1 MQQPASGGDPLSRV
15 LELLAGRGLQVRNA
29 ANGYMAQ
36 CPAHADGSPSLSVK
50 PGEDGRVLLHCFA
63 GCETDAIATALGL
76 QMTDLFPPPSAA
88 GAAGS
93 QATEFYYSILD
104 VEGNEVARHCRRNN
118 GDGTKEMWWCGPDG
132 SKGLHGKKVRDL
144 PLFGTEHL
152 KAAPIDC
159 AAIICEGEKDATALQ
174 RRGYLALGTV
184 TGAGG
189 KAAKAP
195 SPDVFAP
202 LRDRDV
208 ILWPDNDPIG
218 RQHMILVARHLRGV
232 AKSVRMVEWPDAAEK
247 CGAADFA
254 GTEEQ
259 LNAML
264 DAAKVPAVEP
274 DPANMLILDRSR
286 TMPTAEKFV
295 EEFYDHPDGR
305 TLHAHAGELWAWRGN
320 CYRMIDQ
327 AEIRHQLQPWMHSAV
342 YEHLTKD
349 GPEYAPF
356 PANTRTIGDALAA
369 TRDLVLIPG
378 EVSPPVWL
386 GDDKPPAPVAELL
399 PCSSGNL
406 HVPTRRMMPP
416 TPRLFATA
424 ALDFDFDPAAA
435 RPECWL
441 QFLDDLFGPD
451 AESIGLLQEWCGYC
465 LTADTSQQKALA
477 LIGPRRSGKGT
488 IGRVLTS
495 LVGVANVAGP
505 TTSSLAGQFGLQP
518 LIGKSL
524 AIISD
529 ARFSGEGVQTV
540 IERLLCITGEDSL
553 TVDRKHVGSVTLR
566 LPTRFVLLSNELPR
580 LPDSAQALAGRFLL
594 LILRHSYYGQEDP
607 TLTSRLLA
615 ELPSILVWALDG
627 LDRLRDRGRF
637 VEPAASQEAIQDL
650 ADLSS
655 PVSAFVREQCQ
666 IGPDQRV
673 LVDTLY
679 ALWRGWCEADGRHSP
694 STRQMFSRDLQAAC
708 PTIRTRKGTGDLR
721 FFDGISMR
729 SPASTT

>member
-152 KAAPIDC
+152 KAAPIDS

-305 TLHAHAGELWAWRGN
+305 TLHYLTGGPVYVDGKRVTGKKTTAMGESKGTENLHLVTYDIVTNAYKDHGA
-320 CYRMIDQ
+320 IF
-327 AEIRHQLQPWMHSAV
+327 
-342 YEHLTKD
+342 YENGERPSYVNSIAIGKD
-349 GPEYAPF
+349 GTVYTLARMTE
-356 PANTRTIGDALAA
+356 NGRMRT
-369 TRDLVLIPG
+369 DLVKIPG
-378 EVSPPVWL
+378 P
-386 GDDKPPAPVAELL
+386 
-399 PCSSGNL
+399 
-406 HVPTRRMMPP
+406 
-416 TPRLFATA
+416 F
-424 ALDFDFDPAAA
+424 
-435 RPECWL
+435 
-441 QFLDDLFGPD
+441 
-451 AESIGLLQEWCGYC
+451 
-465 LTADTSQQKALA
+465 
-477 LIGPRRSGKGT
+477 
-488 IGRVLTS
+488 
-495 LVGVANVAGP
+495 
-505 TTSSLAGQFGLQP
+505 
-518 LIGKSL
+518 
-524 AIISD
+524 
-529 ARFSGEGVQTV
+529 
-540 IERLLCITGEDSL
+540 
-553 TVDRKHVGSVTLR
+553 
-566 LPTRFVLLSNELPR
+566 
-580 LPDSAQALAGRFLL
+580 
-594 LILRHSYYGQEDP
+594 
-607 TLTSRLLA
+607 TSR
-615 ELPSILVWALDG
+615 
-627 LDRLRDRGRF
+627 
-637 VEPAASQEAIQDL
+637 
-650 ADLSS
+650 
-655 PVSAFVREQCQ
+655 
-666 IGPDQRV
+666 
-673 LVDTLY
+673 
-679 ALWRGWCEADGRHSP
+679 
-694 STRQMFSRDLQAAC
+694 
-708 PTIRTRKGTGDLR
+708 
-721 FFDGISMR
+721 
-729 SPASTT
+729 